1 MWSKSKRTGGEVVLG
16 LAAAV
21 VFFAAGMAPEPEEA
35 DQKGIVTFVEGSARK
50 QKVTEEE
57 WHRVLVDS
65 TVISGERV
73 RTFSESRAELEIAR
87 LDRVRMA
94 PRTTIDIL
102 KLYEETVEQ
111 ERESAIVL
119 QSGELWAHVGKKSGA
134 KRFSITTPVAA
145 AAITGTTLRLSV
157 GADSSTELRVYAGEV
172 VLSRV
177 VGQDSIRSAH
187 PGAPHQVPGPA
198 EVAAPREVTLEEWRL
213 IVRSMQRVR
222 VDGRGEVV
230 QSGSFSPEDPD
241 EQSDWVNWNRA
252 RDQKL

>member
-1 MWSKSKRTGGEVVLG
+1 MWSKSKRTGGAVVLG

-111 ERESAIVL
+111 
-119 QSGELWAHVGKKSGA
+119 
-134 KRFSITTPVAA
+134 
-145 AAITGTTLRLSV
+145 
-157 GADSSTELRVYAGEV
+157 
-172 VLSRV
+172 
-177 VGQDSIRSAH
+177 
-187 PGAPHQVPGPA
+187 
-198 EVAAPREVTLEEWRL
+198 
-213 IVRSMQRVR
+213 
-222 VDGRGEVV
+222 
-230 QSGSFSPEDPD
+230 
-241 EQSDWVNWNRA
+241 
-252 RDQKL
+252 